1 MPCVMKKQ
9 KVVKGLAHIVNQ
21 GIGGKPLR
29 KADNVISAGNF
40 FNITFICCYS
50 IVLMCY
56 NVLQLKAGVNQ
67 PNTFERFRSLDFR
80 CC

>member
-1 MPCVMKKQ
+1 MKKQ

-21 GIGGKPLR
+21 EIGGKPLR

-56 NVLQLKAGVNQ
+56 NSRIGI
-67 PNTFERFRSLDFR
+67 RFSGAYALL
-80 CC
+80 